1 MKKRIRILNV
11 LLVVGITLILLY
23 FIPLHYY
30 VTKPGLAEPLRPY
43 VKVDGAKK
51 DKGEFMLT
59 TVAMGKANIYSYI
72 ATKVN
77 DNYHLYKIDEIK
89 VKGESD
95 EDYQFRQLR
104 YMEESKQAAILNAYK
119 QAHKTYKVTENG
131 IVVVSVIHDMPAF
144 HVLKLGDVITKIN
157 GKEIRTLTD
166 FTNTVQA
173 SKPGT
178 NFNLEVNR
186 EGKIENF
193 NIKTKTFKDEPNR
206 AGIGVSIA
214 ENLELTTNPK
224 VKINSEEIGGPS
236 AGLMFALEIYDQ
248 LKDEHLAKGH
258 EIAGTG
264 TLDIDG
270 VVGPIGGISQKII
283 AASNAGAEIFFA
295 PNENGKKNSNYNEAV
310 KSAKKHKLKMKI
322 VPVNTYSD
330 AITYLEKLKTKK

>member
-11 LLVVGITLILLY
+11 ILVLGITLILLY
-23 FIPLHYY
+23 FIPLPYY

-43 VKVDGAKK
+43 VKVKGAKK

-59 TVAMGKANIYSYI
+59 TISMGKANIYSYI
-72 ATKVN
+72 VSKFN
-77 DNYHLYKIDEIK
+77 DNYHLYKINEIK

-119 QAHKTYKVTENG
+119 QAKKSYQVTENG
-131 IVVVSVIHDMPAF
+131 IIVVSVLEDMPAY
-144 HVLKLGDVITKIN
+144 HVLMLGDIITKIDGN
-157 GKEIRTLTD
+157 EIRSLND
-166 FTNTVQA
+166 FTSRVKSN
-173 SKPGT
+173 KPGT
-178 NFNLEVNR
+178 KFKLEVSR
-186 EGKIENF
+186 KGKIKNF
-193 NIKTKTFKDEPNR
+193 TIQSKAFKDEPNH

-214 ENLELTTNPK
+214 ENLNLTTNPK
-224 VKINSEEIGGPS
+224 VKINSEKIGGPS

-248 LKDEHLAKGH
+248 LKVENLARGH

-264 TLDIDG
+264 TIDKNG

-310 KSAKKHKLKMKI
+310 KGAKKNHLKMKI
-322 VPVNTYSD
+322 VPVDTYD
-330 AITYLEKLKTKK
+330 QAIAYLEKLKTKK

>member
-1 MKKRIRILNV
+1 MIKRIRILNV
-11 LLVVGITLILLY
+11 LLILGITLIFLY
-23 FIPLHYY
+23 FIPLPYY

-43 VKVDGAKK
+43 VKVEGAKK

-59 TVAMGKANIYSYI
+59 TVAMGKANVYSYI
-72 ATKVN
+72 GTKIN

-119 QAHKTYKVTENG
+119 QAKKSYKVTENG
-131 IVVVSVIHDMPAF
+131 IVVVSVLKDMPA
-144 HVLKLGDVITKIN
+144 HNVLMLGDIITKID
-157 GKEIRTLTD
+157 GKEIRTIND
-166 FTNTVQA
+166 FTNTVK
-173 SKPGT
+173 SRKPGT
-178 NFNLEVNR
+178 NFNLEVSR
-186 EGKIENF
+186 KGEIKYF
-193 NIKTKTFKDEPNR
+193 NIKTEAFKDEPNR

-214 ENLELTTNPK
+214 ENLKLTTNPK

-248 LKDEHLAKGH
+248 LKDESLAKGH

-264 TLDIDG
+264 TIDKNG

-283 AASNAGAEIFFA
+283 AASESGAEIFLA

-310 KSAKKHKLKMKI
+310 KSAKKHDLKMKI
-322 VPVNTYSD
+322 IPIDTYD
-330 AITYLEKLKTKK
+330 QAINYLEKLKTKK